1 LNCRIQ
7 KGRFEDYSGD
17 ALIAFV
23 YQDKRRIAGPAG
35 KLIDAAV
42 KEGHFSAKAEEIFHI
57 YPCSQL
63 RAGRVILVGL
73 GKKADASLETLRR
86 AAAIGAKA
94 ASNARKIALIAPER
108 SSQAIFPLVE
118 GALLGNYRFDRL
130 KSKKEQSKLSEI
142 SIFTGPGVKESAISQ
157 AQAMTEG
164 TLIARDLANL
174 PSNMLTPTSLA
185 NEAKKLG
192 KQNEIDVQVLSES
205 QIKKLKMGAM
215 LSVGQGSVNRPRMVV
230 WHYRGGRTNQQ
241 PLVFVGKGVTF
252 DSGGISLKPSENMGA
267 MKGDMSGAGAVIALI
282 HVLGKLKPGVNVIGI
297 APLVE
302 NMPSGTAYRPGDVLT
317 ASNGKTI
324 EVISTDAEGRLILA
338 DALVYASRFKPKYV
352 VDIATLTG
360 ACMVALGLHICGG
373 VMGRDQNL
381 VKKLI
386 SAGES
391 GGERLWQ
398 LPLWDDY
405 GELLK
410 SPVADIKNS
419 GGRWGGAVTAAMFLS
434 NFADGY
440 PWAHIDMAGMD
451 NEDKRHP
458 YRSKG
463 GTGWG
468 VRVLSRFILDEA
480 GKRSRR

>member
-1 LNCRIQ
+1 MNCRIEE
-7 KGRFEDYSGD
+7 GRLEDYSGD
-17 ALIAFV
+17 ALVIFV
-23 YQDKRRIAGPAG
+23 YQDKKRITGPAA
-35 KLIDAAV
+35 KLIEVAV
-42 KEGHFSAKAEEIFHI
+42 KAGHFSAKAEEVFQI
-57 YPCSQL
+57 YPCPEIKAE
-63 RAGRVILVGL
+63 RMILVGL
-73 GKKADASLETLRR
+73 GKRDDAGPETLRR
-86 AAAIGAKA
+86 AAAVAAKA
-94 ASNARKIALIAPER
+94 ASNARKIAMISPER
-108 SSQAIFPLVE
+108 TSRFVSPLVE
-118 GALLGNYRFDRL
+118 GCLLGTYRFDRL
-130 KSKKEQSKLSEI
+130 KSSKDESRISEI
-142 SIFTGPGVKESAISQ
+142 SFFAGPRADGSLVKQ
-157 AQAMTEG
+157 AQALTEG
-164 TLIARDLANL
+164 TFIARDLANL
-174 PSNMLTPTSLA
+174 PSNMLTPVLMA
-185 NEAKKLG
+185 DEAKKLG
-192 KQNEIDVQVLSES
+192 KMNEIEVRVLSEN
-205 QIKKLKMGAM
+205 QIEKLKMEAL
-215 LSVGQGSVNRPRMVV
+215 LSVGKGSDNRPRMVT
-230 WHYRGGRTNQQ
+230 WHYRGGRANER

-282 HVLGKLKPGVNVIGI
+282 HVLGKLKPRVNVVGI
-297 APLVE
+297 TPLVE
-302 NMPSGTAYRPGDVLT
+302 NLPSGTAYRPGDVLT

-338 DALVYASRFKPKYV
+338 DALVYAAKFKPKNV

-391 GGERLWQ
+391 SGERLWQ

-419 GGRWGGAVTAAMFLS
+419 GGRWGGAITAAMFLS

-451 NEDKRHP
+451 HEDKKHP

-468 VRVLSRFILDEA
+468 VRLLAQFILNEA
-480 GKRSRR
+480 GRRRRR

>member
-1 LNCRIQ
+1 LNCKTG
-7 KGRFEDYSGD
+7 KGRFEDYVGD
-17 ALIAFV
+17 AVIVFI
-23 YQDKRRIAGPAG
+23 YQGKKKTAGPAG
-35 KLIDAAV
+35 KLIDSV
-42 KEGHFSAKAEEIFHI
+42 LKQGHFSAEAEEVFQV
-57 YPCSQL
+57 YPCL
-63 RAGRVILVGL
+63 EVKAGRMILIGL
-73 GKKADASLETLRR
+73 GKRDTAGPDTLRR
-86 AAAIGAKA
+86 AAAAAVKTVLKAK
-94 ASNARKIALIAPER
+94 KIALVYPGKSREMI
-108 SSQAIFPLVE
+108 SPLVE
-118 GALLGNYRFDRL
+118 GALLGTYGFDRL
-130 KSKKEQSKLSEI
+130 KSKKDESILSEMTFFAGSGI
-142 SIFTGPGVKESAISQ
+142 DDSVVRQ

-164 TLIARDLANL
+164 TFIARDLANL
-174 PSNMLTPTSLA
+174 PSNLLTPTLLA
-185 NEAKKLG
+185 DEAKKLG
-192 KQNEIDVQVLSES
+192 KKNGIEVQVFSEN
-205 QIKKLKMGAM
+205 QIENLKMGAL
-215 LSVGQGSVNRPRMVV
+215 LSVGRGSINRPRMVI
-230 WHYRGGRTNQQ
+230 WHYRGGRANER

-267 MKGDMSGAGAVIALI
+267 MKGDMGGAGAVISLI
-282 HVLGKLKPGVNVIGI
+282 HVLGKLRPKVNVVGI

-302 NMPSGTAYRPGDVLT
+302 NMPSGSAYRPGDVLT

-338 DALVYASRFKPKYV
+338 DALAYASRFKPRFV

-386 SAGES
+386 SAGEAS
-391 GGERLWQ
+391 GERLWQ
-398 LPLWDDY
+398 LPLWDEY
-405 GELLK
+405 RELIK

-419 GGRWGGAVTAAMFLS
+419 GGRWGGAITAAMFLS

-451 NEDKRHP
+451 HEDKKHP

-468 VRVLSRFILDEA
+468 VRVLSRFILSEA
-480 GKRSRR
+480 AKRSRR